1 MTALATRPDDLRLAA
16 RTLLGAAAE
25 LGEVGQRVR
34 RAEAESASGWQGV
47 AALGQRLATQ
57 RVATA
62 VLARCGPA
70 EEVAAALGVFAD
82 QAEQA
87 QVVVRAAQGAKD
99 DATGERIRQIG
110 LLGGATD
117 PQTIESIRGRI
128 LALEQVIRR
137 SDDEIDWAEDKL
149 EQGRGV
155 VDRMLRRS
163 WVGLGI
169 DELKDL
175 IEMGQELAPIW
186 RGGGLL
192 IVGTRVVLTAA
203 KLARDLNP
211 FARYALEVKLA
222 RLLKV
227 VRKPPVIFLLA
238 KLPFRVLIPLTVI
251 PSAFEDLRTGGGYR
265 GVRGFALRVTAALA
279 IPGSIAMVLPH
290 PVVAG
295 LGAVAVGVYGLTK
308 GGYAIW
314 DHRMF
319 LLQVG
324 KTILGKKDKLI
335 ETAQKV
341 LRPSPEFPLGPL
353 GPMVPLLPD
362 AKDLLPDLP
371 RLRDLGR
378 WVPGIGG
385 PIAIPRVP
393 VAPGPRLPVIPPP
406 TLTGVGLGIV
416 LPTLG
421 KLF

>member
-25 LGEVGQRVR
+25 LSEAGQRVR
-34 RAEAESASGWQGV
+34 RSEAESASGWQGV

-70 EEVAAALGVFAD
+70 EHVAGALGVFAG

-99 DATGERIRQIG
+99 DASAQRRRQIA
-110 LLGGATD
+110 LLGDATD
-117 PQTIESIRGRI
+117 PPVIEEIRARI

-137 SDDEIDWAEDKL
+137 SDDEINWAEEQL
-149 EQGRGV
+149 EQGRSAI
-155 VDRMLRRS
+155 DRMLRDS

-169 DELKDL
+169 EEIKDL
-175 IEMGQELAPIW
+175 IEIGKEVAPIW
-186 RGGGLL
+186 RGGGLV
-192 IVGTRVVLTAA
+192 IVGTRVVLTTA

-227 VRKPPVIFLLA
+227 VRKPPVIFVLTRLSFRLL
-238 KLPFRVLIPLTVI
+238 VPLAVI
-251 PSAFEDLRTGGGYR
+251 PGAFEDLRTGGGYT
-265 GVRGFALRVTAALA
+265 GVQGFALRASAAVA
-279 IPGSIAMVLPH
+279 IPGSIAMVMPH
-290 PVVAG
+290 PLVAG
-295 LGAVAVGVYGLTK
+295 LGAVSVGIYYLAK

-314 DHRMF
+314 DHR
-319 LLQVG
+319 LLLVQVG
-324 KTILGKKDKLI
+324 TKIIKNRRGI
-335 ETAQKV
+335 YETAKEV
-341 LRPSPEFPLGPL
+341 LRFTPYYPLGPL
-353 GPMVPLLPD
+353 GPIKPLPRAQEILR
-362 AKDLLPDLP
+362 DLP
-371 RLRDLGR
+371 TLRDLGR
-378 WVPGIGG
+378 WLPGIGG
-385 PIAIPRVP
+385 PIAVP
-393 VAPGPRLPVIPPP
+393 GVPIAPGPRLPVIPPP

-416 LPTLG
+416 LPTIR